1 MFYGNF
7 NGTMMINHGIG
18 GYPMF
23 RQTQRLDLDEELLPR
38 LDILVSLCILVSL
51 KPQGVFPFTS
61 IYHSMILHS

>member
-7 NGTMMINHGIG
+7 NGTMMINHGIV

-38 LDILVSLCILVSL
+38 LDILDHLSVLEASRRV
-51 KPQGVFPFTS
+51 S
-61 IYHSMILHS
+61 IYIHLPFDDSA